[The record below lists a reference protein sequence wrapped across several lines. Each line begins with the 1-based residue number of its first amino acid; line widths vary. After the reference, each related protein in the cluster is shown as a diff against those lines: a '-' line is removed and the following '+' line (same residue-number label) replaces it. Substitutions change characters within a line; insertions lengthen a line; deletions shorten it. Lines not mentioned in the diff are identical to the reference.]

1 MRELRLVAWLASSAF
16 GCSNESGQAAVV
28 ALFSLDISTMASLKE
43 VLWPVK
49 RLSSFA
55 SSK

>member
-1 MRELRLVAWLASSAF
+1 MSELRLAAWLASSAF

-28 ALFSLDISTMASLKE
+28 ALFLLNISTMASLKE
-43 VLWPVK
+43 VLLPVK
-49 RLSSFA
+49 MLSSFA